1 LTTPSAAAAAT
12 EKAMT
17 RNDRPRPAL
26 RALSLAITTLL
37 LCTVTGQAMAQA
49 AERAAER
56 RAKAAQQR
64 GQDTNQAQAAVA
76 AQYPDATRKEPEG
89 QPSSKLRDTL
99 GKLIDA
105 FNAKDTATVLK
116 LADGIIANPDGNAY
130 DHATAARLAGASL
143 LNADNGRAKAY
154 LQQAIDFNG
163 LSNND
168 QFESMRLI
176 AQIALNDQDY
186 AGALAASE
194 RFLQESNSKN
204 GDDLALKG
212 NALYRLK
219 RYPEAIAAMKLAVDS
234 SAEPKAEW
242 LELLMGAYFDSN
254 QPQEAARIAE
264 GLMAKH
270 PDDTALQL
278 NLASSYMQAGQDDKA
293 TAMLEKLRVSGG
305 LDKPEDLRNLY
316 AMYLNHNKNKEGI
329 AVIEDGL
336 KKGLLKEDFATL
348 NALAQAYW
356 FSGRAADAIA
366 TYRKAAPLAP
376 DGETYLNLARALL
389 NEGQTAEARQA
400 AQQALDKGVR
410 KPADAKTILG
420 AGK

>member
-1 LTTPSAAAAAT
+1 MIRTEPKLSA
-12 EKAMT
+12 
-17 RNDRPRPAL
+17 RHI
-26 RALSLAITTLL
+26 LSVAVATLL
-37 LCTVTGQAMAQA
+37 LCTVTGEAMAQA

-64 GQDTNQAQAAVA
+64 EQGTKQPATAV
-76 AQYPDATRKEPEG
+76 AQYPNATRKEPDA
-89 QPSSKLRDTL
+89 QPSAKLRDTL
-99 GKLIDA
+99 AKLFDA
-105 FNAKDTATVLK
+105 FNAKDAATTVK
-116 LADGIIANPDGNAY
+116 IADEVIANPAGNAY
-130 DHATAARLAGASL
+130 DHAIAARLAGASL
-143 LNADNGRAKAY
+143 LNVDNDKAKGY
-154 LQQAIDFNG
+154 LQRAIDFNG
-163 LSNND
+163 LNNNE
-168 QFESMRLI
+168 QFESMHMI
-176 AQIALNDQDY
+176 AQIELNEQNYD
-186 AGALAASE
+186 GALAAID
-194 RFLQESNSKN
+194 RFLQESNSQD
-204 GDDLALKG
+204 GADLAIKG

-219 RYPEAIAAMKLAVDS
+219 RYPEAIAVMKAAVAS
-234 SAEPKAEW
+234 SQEPNAEW

-264 GLMAKH
+264 GLIAQH
-270 PDDTALQL
+270 PDDKTLQL
-278 NLASSYMQAGQDDKA
+278 NLASSYMQAGQDEKA
-293 TAMLEKLRVSGG
+293 TALLEKLRASGT
-305 LDKPEDLRNLY
+305 LDKPEDYRNLY